1 VTTPLKPPP
10 IIDDDDLRSA
20 VSALANAAHSYRSVL
35 FKVAAGNHDLI
46 EQIVEHED
54 LLNLSDFVINAWREH
69 LGLDAENDNT
79 EMPER

>member
-1 VTTPLKPPP
+1 
-10 IIDDDDLRSA
+10 
-20 VSALANAAHSYRSVL
+20 
-35 FKVAAGNHDLI
+35 VAAGNHDLI